1 VNTVASVR
9 AGASEDDALDHLAV
23 ALVQQAA
30 LLSRLVFLRLDVAVS
45 RSEASLLARL
55 ETGPQRITGLADL
68 DGLAQPTV
76 TLLVKNLEHHG
87 MVRRER
93 SPDDG
98 RVVLVS
104 LTDAGHR
111 ALELVRTG
119 YRERMRTCLSHL
131 ADDEIATLQ
140 SALPAMASL
149 VQRLQPEGAR

>member
-1 VNTVASVR
+1 VGTVASVR
-9 AGASEDDALDHLAV
+9 AGAHENDPLDRLAV
-23 ALVQQAA
+23 GLVQQAA

-45 RSEASLLARL
+45 RTEASLLARL
-55 ETGPQRITGLADL
+55 EAGPERITSLADL

-93 SPDDG
+93 SPEDG

-104 LTDAGHR
+104 LTGAGHE
-111 ALELVRTG
+111 ALELVRTR
-119 YRERMRTCLSHL
+119 YRDRMRACLTRL
-131 ADDEIATLQ
+131 ADGEIAALQ

-149 VQRLQPEGAR
+149 VQHLQPEGTR